1 MSYGPHITRR
11 YFGAGLAA
19 ASSALATGLMPGQA
33 LAQAPAA
40 ASIDDWKKLTA
51 MTDEARKLGLPV
63 PQVSAPDAGS
73 AKFEEIVPAL
83 LDFIDRLDGPA
94 ASGANAAP
102 VADLKKRASALL
114 NAINLRERHPRQKS
128 EIAPSGLLGGRLG
141 FAPFIAPA
149 RAETADPATRYE
161 RYKASY
167 LELFET
173 CSVRPDKASQLAW
186 YVDRLSS
193 PKYRGAYEKLEDAV
207 CVPWYFIGVIHALE
221 TSFNFEA
228 HLHNGDPLPHK
239 TTHVPAGRPVPWNP
253 PSDWQASAKDA
264 LEFEKYTDHT
274 DWNLAKLLFRLE
286 GYNGFRSRE
295 LHGIDTP
302 YLWAFSNH
310 YTSGKFVSDNEWS
323 ASAVSQQCGAAV
335 MIKEL
340 ANRKLVELVA

>member
-1 MSYGPHITRR
+1 MSFGPRVNRR
-11 YFGAGLAA
+11 HFGAGLAA
-19 ASSALATGLMPGQA
+19 TSAVVATGLMPAGA
-33 LAQAPAA
+33 FAQAPPAA
-40 ASIDDWKKLTA
+40 ATIDDWKKLTA

-63 PQVSAPDAGS
+63 AQVSAPDTGS
-73 AKFEEIVPAL
+73 AKFEEIAPAL
-83 LDFIDRLDGPA
+83 LDFIDQLDGPA
-94 ASGANAAP
+94 AGGANAVPA
-102 VADLKKRASALL
+102 ADLKKRASALL

-128 EIAPSGLLGGRLG
+128 EIAPSRFLG

-149 RAETADPATRYE
+149 HAETADPATRYE
-161 RYKASY
+161 RYKAKY
-167 LELFET
+167 IELFET
-173 CSVRPDKASQLAW
+173 CTVRPEKASQLAW

-193 PKYRGAYEKLEDAV
+193 PKYRGAYEKLEDSV

-228 HLHNGDPLPHK
+228 HLHNGDPLSHK

-253 PSDWQASAKDA
+253 PSDWQSSAKDA
-264 LEFEKYTDHT
+264 LAFEKYTDHT

-295 LHGIDTP
+295 LHGINTP
-302 YLWAFSNH
+302 YLWSFSNH
-310 YTSGKFVSDNEWS
+310 YTSGKFVADNEWS
-323 ASAVSQQCGAAV
+323 TTSVSQQCGAAV